1 LVQAKKKLLGYSV
14 QNKEQ
19 TQPCLCSRWL
29 STPACRS
36 YDATAASATAGG
48 LFAPGG
54 LTVGR
59 TRRVAIAASVNMESS
74 VHLVIIQGEVGSR
87 EERKASIPFPTAT
100 YREPSTLKCRS
111 CACRCRHGRRRLRS
125 GRPFSRPERKC
136 RPRPARSQRADSA
149 EHAHVPLL
157 RRDCRCRHGR
167 RWLCAGRPPA
177 TANRGSLCQQRE
189 QSKLWLLSECQQE
202 SSCTAYATA
211 ARGSGDRGGSC
222 SPGGWGMK
230 KAGTRD
236 PVRRRA
242 RPPSPPN
249 PRRTQL
255 SPE

>member
-1 LVQAKKKLLGYSV
+1 MERRNGIFPRFSRQPCLVQAKKKLLGYSV

-177 TANRGSLCQQRE
+177 TANRGSARDQ
-189 QSKLWLLSECQQE
+189 K
-202 SSCTAYATA
+202 AVAT
-211 ARGSGDRGGSC
+211 
-222 SPGGWGMK
+222 
-230 KAGTRD
+230 
-236 PVRRRA
+236 
-242 RPPSPPN
+242 
-249 PRRTQL
+249 
-255 SPE
+255 

>member
-125 GRPFSRPERKC
+125 GPGGPSA
-136 RPRPARSQRADSA
+136 ARSGS
-149 EHAHVPLL
+149 VGST
-157 RRDCRCRHGR
+157 RRDRSEPTQPSTPTCRS
-167 RWLCAGRPPA
+167 CA
-177 TANRGSLCQQRE
+177 
-189 QSKLWLLSECQQE
+189 
-202 SSCTAYATA
+202 ATA
-211 ARGSGDRGGSC
+211 ASDTADGGSA
-222 SPGGWGMK
+222 PDGRLPRQTEGPHE
-230 KAGTRD
+230 TRRLLRHD
-236 PVRRRA
+236 CLP
-242 RPPSPPN
+242 
-249 PRRTQL
+249 
-255 SPE
+255 